1 MKILMLCSPQGI
13 QKALSHKINNLVG
26 LDGLIIVQGIQNRNI
41 SIFKLILRLWQRFS
55 TVLTFFIFRRAW
67 FNMLRHY
74 NSRFNDFCISPNLF
88 CDDVNDSAVASFISD
103 FKPDLVVVSGTNLL
117 KEPLINEIHKHG
129 KVINLHTGISP
140 YIKGGPNCTNW
151 CLFLREFNLIG
162 NTVMWLDKGI
172 DSGNIITTEMT
183 PLTGEESLLDL
194 HIKVMDHAHMLYT
207 ESIRRFS
214 KGVILPDISQNDF
227 EIKRL
232 FLSKQWG
239 LFQMLIALF
248 NFYVYYHKGSKYLII
263 SDSVRL
269 IKLSNSI

>member
-1 MKILMLCSPQGI
+1 MLCGPQGN
-13 QKALSHKINNLVG
+13 QKALSHRINNLVS
-26 LDGLIIVQGIQNRNI
+26 LDGLIIIQKIQSGNI
-41 SIFKLILRLWQRFS
+41 SIFKLILRFWQRFS
-55 TVLTFFIFRRAW
+55 TVLTFFIYRRAW
-67 FNMLRHY
+67 VNMLRHY

-117 KEPLINEIHKHG
+117 KDPLIIEIHKHG

-207 ESIRRFS
+207 DSIRRFS
-214 KGVILPDISQNDF
+214 KGIILPDISQKDF

-269 IKLSNSI
+269 IKLSKL

>member
-1 MKILMLCSPQGI
+1 MLCNPQGN

-26 LDGLIIVQGIQNRNI
+26 LDGLIIIQAIQSGKI
-41 SIFKLILRLWQRFS
+41 SLFKLILRFWQRCS
-55 TVLTFFIFRRAW
+55 TVLTFFIFRRVW
-67 FNMLRHY
+67 LNMLRHY
-74 NSRFNDFCISPNLF
+74 DSKFNDFCISPNLLF
-88 CDDVNDSAVASFISD
+88 NDVNDSAVVNFISD
-103 FKPDLVVVSGTNLL
+103 FKADLVVVSGTNLL
-117 KEPLINEIHKHG
+117 KDPLIKEIHKHG

-140 YIKGGPNCTNW
+140 YVKGGPNCTNW

-194 HIKVMDHAHMLYT
+194 HIKVMDHAHMLYA

-214 KGVILPDISQNDF
+214 KGLLLPDISQNDF
-227 EIKRL
+227 EMKRL

-239 LFQMLIALF
+239 LFQMLFALF
-248 NFYVYYHKGSKYLII
+248 NFCVYFRKDSKYLI
-263 SDSVRL
+263 SHDSVRL
-269 IKLSNSI
+269 IKLPSSI